1 MKNITINKNTNNQY
15 ETQRVCDPE
24 GKAHI
29 IRWTSLGAACVKAS
43 WSKGFPS
50 IDMDTEP
57 LKQALHALYVHLSD
71 AYRAAHDIGLSDTS
85 KADEARA
92 ALASS
97 KTAKAGA
104 VQALKNVCELL
115 ASRINHKGTKKAAL
129 VVTDTSVE
137 YLYGVLTKSGGLV
150 SEATFSKNAMPHIIR
165 WIVGYSVADAEKAV
179 SAENK
184 AENNKKNQEKKD
196 RNAERDNAQAALNAT
211 EEKVAK
217 LEKAATEQRAN
228 AQKLRDAIYA
238 GVEAG
243 KIDAEYSQVLLD
255 LIG

>member
-1 MKNITINKNTNNQY
+1 MKNINMKKNEHNQFETI
-15 ETQRVCDPE
+15 RVCDPE
-24 GKAHI
+24 GKEHT
-29 IRWTSLGAACVKAS
+29 IRWSNLGAACVKAS
-43 WSKGFPS
+43 WSKGFPAL
-50 IDMDTEP
+50 DMDTEP
-57 LKQALHALYVHLSD
+57 LKQALHALYTHLSD
-71 AYRAAHDIGLSDTS
+71 AYRSAHDIGLADTS

-115 ASRINHKGTKKAAL
+115 ATRINHKGTKKAAL

-150 SEATFSKNAMPHIIR
+150 TEATFVKNAMPHVIR
-165 WIVGYSVADAEKAV
+165 WIVGYSVADAEAQV

-184 AENNKKNQEKKD
+184 AENDKKNQEKKD
-196 RNAERDNAQAALNAT
+196 RSAERDNAQAALNAT

-217 LEKAATEQRAN
+217 LEKAATEQRVN

-243 KIDAEYSQVLLD
+243 KIDTEYSKVLLD

>member
-1 MKNITINKNTNNQY
+1 MKGINVRKNDNNQY
-15 ETQRVCDPE
+15 ETKRVCDPE
-24 GKAHI
+24 GKEHV
-29 IRWTSLGAACVKAS
+29 IRWTASGAACVKAS
-43 WSKGFPS
+43 WAKGFPS
-50 IDMDTEP
+50 LDMDTEP
-57 LKQALHALYVHLSD
+57 LKQALHALYEHLSD
-71 AYRAAHDIGLSDTS
+71 AYRAAHNIGLADTS
-85 KADEARA
+85 KADEAKA
-92 ALASS
+92 ALAAS

-115 ASRINHKGTKKAAL
+115 ASRINHKGTRKAAL
-129 VVTDTSVE
+129 VVTDTSIE

-150 SEATFSKNAMPHIIR
+150 TEATFVKNAMPHVIR

-184 AENNKKNQEKKD
+184 AENDKKNQEKKD
-196 RNAERDNAQAALNAT
+196 RRAEQDNAQAALNAT

-217 LEKAATEQRAN
+217 LEKAASEQRVN
-228 AQKLRDAIYA
+228 EQKLRDAIYA

-243 KIDAEYSQVLLD
+243 KIDAEYSKVLLD

>member
-1 MKNITINKNTNNQY
+1 MKGIKISKNNNNQY
-15 ETQRVCDPE
+15 ESVRVCDPE

-29 IRWTSLGAACVKAS
+29 IRWSSLGTACVKAS
-43 WSKGFPS
+43 WSKGFPTL
-50 IDMDTEP
+50 DMDTEP
-57 LKQALHALYVHLSD
+57 LKQGIHALYVHLSD
-71 AYRAAHDIGLSDTS
+71 AYRAAHDVGLADTS
-85 KADEARA
+85 KSDEARA

-129 VVTDTSVE
+129 VVTDTSIE

-150 SEATFSKNAMPHIIR
+150 TEATFVKNAMPHVIR

-184 AENNKKNQEKKD
+184 AENDKKNQEKKD
-196 RNAERDNAQAALNAT
+196 KRSEQDNAQAALNAT

-228 AQKLRDAIYA
+228 TQKLREAILT
-238 GVEAG
+238 GVETG
-243 KIDAEYSQVLLD
+243 KIDREYSKVLLD
-255 LIG
+255 LLG

>member
-1 MKNITINKNTNNQY
+1 MKNINVKKNENGQLETI
-15 ETQRVCDPE
+15 RVCDPQ
-24 GKAHI
+24 GKEHI
-29 IRWTSLGAACVKAS
+29 IRWTALGAACVKAS
-43 WSKGFPS
+43 WTKGFPS

-57 LKQALHALYVHLSD
+57 LKQALHALYTHLSD
-71 AYRAAHDIGLSDTS
+71 AYRAAHDIGLADTS
-85 KADEARA
+85 RADEAKA
-92 ALASS
+92 ALSAS

-115 ASRINHKGTKKAAL
+115 GTRINHKGTRKAAL
-129 VVTDTSVE
+129 VVTDTSIE
-137 YLYGVLTKSGGLV
+137 YLYGVLTKTGGLV
-150 SEATFSKNAMPHIIR
+150 TEATFVKNAMPHVVR

-184 AENNKKNQEKKD
+184 VENDKKKKD
-196 RNAERDNAQAALNAT
+196 KKDKNAERDNASAALNAT

>member
-1 MKNITINKNTNNQY
+1 MKNVKITKNNNGQF

-43 WSKGFPS
+43 WSKGFPNL
-50 IDMDTEP
+50 DMDVEP
-57 LKQALHALYVHLSD
+57 LKQSLHALYTHLSD
-71 AYRAAHDIGLSDTS
+71 AYRSAHDIGLADSS

-115 ASRINHKGTKKAAL
+115 AIRINHKGTRKAAL
-129 VVTDTSVE
+129 VVTDTSIE

-150 SEATFSKNAMPHIIR
+150 TEATFSKNAMPHVIR
-165 WIVGYSVADAEKAV
+165 WIVGYSVADAEKEV

-184 AENNKKNQEKKD
+184 AENDKKNQEKKD
-196 RNAERDNAQAALNAT
+196 KRSEQDNAQAALNAT

-217 LEKAATEQRAN
+217 LEKAASENRVN

>member
-1 MKNITINKNTNNQY
+1 MKNVVIKKNEHNQY
-15 ETQRVCDPE
+15 ESVRVCDPE

-29 IRWTSLGAACVKAS
+29 IRWTNLGAACVKAS

-50 IDMDTEP
+50 IDMDVEP
-57 LKQALHALYVHLSD
+57 LKQALHALYEHLSD
-71 AYRAAHDIGLSDTS
+71 AYRAAHDIGLADTS
-85 KADEARA
+85 KADEAKA
-92 ALASS
+92 ALSAS

-115 ASRINHKGTKKAAL
+115 ATRINHKGTKKAAL
-129 VVTDTSVE
+129 VVTDTSIE

-150 SEATFSKNAMPHIIR
+150 SEATFSKNAMPHVIR

-184 AENNKKNQEKKD
+184 AENDKKKGEKKD

>member
-1 MKNITINKNTNNQY
+1 MKNITISKNTNNQY

-29 IRWTSLGAACVKAS
+29 IRWSALGAACVKAS
-43 WSKGFPS
+43 WSKGFPAM
-50 IDMDTEP
+50 DMDTEP

-71 AYRAAHDIGLSDTS
+71 AYRAAHDIGLADTS
-85 KADEARA
+85 KADEAKA
-92 ALASS
+92 ALAAS

-115 ASRINHKGTKKAAL
+115 ASRINHKGTRKAAL
-129 VVTDTSVE
+129 VVTDTSIE

-150 SEATFSKNAMPHIIR
+150 TEATFVKNAMPHVIR
-165 WIVGYSVADAEKAV
+165 WIVGYSVADAEKQVA
-179 SAENK
+179 SENK
-184 AENNKKNQEKKD
+184 EATDKKNQEKKD

-217 LEKAATEQRAN
+217 LEKAASEQRVN
-228 AQKLRDAIYA
+228 EQKLRDAIYA

-243 KIDAEYSQVLLD
+243 KIDAEYSKVLLD

>member
-1 MKNITINKNTNNQY
+1 MKGIVINKNANNQY
-15 ETQRVCDPE
+15 ETTRVCDPE
-24 GKAHI
+24 GKEHT
-29 IRWTSLGAACVKAS
+29 IRWTNLGAACVKAS
-43 WSKGFPS
+43 WTKGFPS

-57 LKQALHALYVHLSD
+57 LKQALHALYTHLSD
-71 AYRAAHDIGLSDTS
+71 AYRSAHDIGLADTS
-85 KADEARA
+85 KSDGARA

-115 ASRINHKGTKKAAL
+115 ATRINHKGTRKAAL
-129 VVTDTSVE
+129 VVTDVSIE
-137 YLYGVLTKSGGLV
+137 YLYGVLTKTGGLV
-150 SEATFSKNAMPHIIR
+150 AEATFVKNAMPHVVR

-184 AENNKKNQEKKD
+184 AEADKKKKDKKD
-196 RNAERDNAQAALNAT
+196 RSAEKDNAQAALNAT
-211 EEKVAK
+211 EEKVSK
-217 LEKAATEQRAN
+217 LEKAASEQRVN

-243 KIDAEYSQVLLD
+243 KIDSEYSKILLD

>member
-1 MKNITINKNTNNQY
+1 MKIIINKNERGQY
-15 ETQRVCDPE
+15 ESLRVCDPE
-24 GKAHI
+24 GKEHV
-29 IRWTSLGAACVKAS
+29 IRWTNLGAACVKAG

-57 LKQALHALYVHLSD
+57 LKQSLHALYVHLSD

-85 KADEARA
+85 KTDEARA
-92 ALASS
+92 ALANS

-115 ASRINHKGTKKAAL
+115 ATRINHKGTKKAPL
-129 VVTDTSVE
+129 VVTDTSIE

-150 SEATFSKNAMPHIIR
+150 TEATFVKNAMPHIIC
-165 WIVGYSVADAEKAV
+165 WIVGYSVTDAEKAV

-184 AENNKKNQEKKD
+184 AEASKKKKGKADNSAEK
-196 RNAERDNAQAALNAT
+196 RNAKVALDAT
-211 EEKVAK
+211 ESKVAK
-217 LEKAATEQRAN
+217 LEKAAAEQRVN
-228 AQKLRDAIYA
+228 AQKLREAIYA

-243 KIDAEYSQVLLD
+243 KIDSEYSKVLLD

>member
-1 MKNITINKNTNNQY
+1 MKGITIKKNTNGQF
-15 ETQRVCDPE
+15 ETVRVCDPE
-24 GKAHI
+24 GKEHV
-29 IRWTSLGAACVKAS
+29 IRWTSLGAACVKTS
-43 WSKGFPS
+43 WTKGFPS
-50 IDMDTEP
+50 LDMDVEP
-57 LKQALHALYVHLSD
+57 LKQALHALYTHLSD
-71 AYRAAHDIGLSDTS
+71 AYRAAHDVGLADTS

-115 ASRINHKGTKKAAL
+115 ATRINHKGTKKAAL
-129 VVTDTSVE
+129 VVTDTSIE

-150 SEATFSKNAMPHIIR
+150 TEATFVKNAMPHIIR
-165 WIVGYSVADAEKAV
+165 WIVGYSVADAEAQV

-184 AENNKKNQEKKD
+184 AEADKKKREKKD
-196 RNAERDNAQAALNAT
+196 RNAEKDNANAALNAT

-217 LEKAATEQRAN
+217 LEKAASEQRVN
-228 AQKLRDAIYA
+228 AQKLREAIYA

-243 KIDAEYSQVLLD
+243 KIDSEYSKILLD

>member
-1 MKNITINKNTNNQY
+1 MKITINKNENGQL
-15 ETQRVCDPE
+15 ETMRVCDPQ
-24 GKAHI
+24 GKEHI
-29 IRWTSLGAACVKAS
+29 IRWSNLGAACVKAS

-50 IDMDTEP
+50 IDMDVEP
-57 LKQALHALYVHLSD
+57 LKQSLHALYTHLSD
-71 AYRAAHDIGLSDTS
+71 AYRSAHDIGLADTS

-92 ALASS
+92 ALAAS

-115 ASRINHKGTKKAAL
+115 ASRINHKGTRKAAL
-129 VVTDTSVE
+129 VVTDTSIE

-150 SEATFSKNAMPHIIR
+150 TEATFVKNAMPHVIR

-184 AENNKKNQEKKD
+184 AENDKKKGEKKD

-217 LEKAATEQRAN
+217 LEKAASEQRVN
-228 AQKLRDAIYA
+228 EQKLRDAIYA

-243 KIDAEYSQVLLD
+243 KIDAEYSKVLLD

>member
-1 MKNITINKNTNNQY
+1 MKNIVIKKNDNNQY
-15 ETQRVCDPE
+15 ESVRVCDPE

-29 IRWTSLGAACVKAS
+29 IRWTALGAACVKAS

-57 LKQALHALYVHLSD
+57 LKQGLHALYVHLSD
-71 AYRAAHDIGLSDTS
+71 AYRAAHDIGLADTS
-85 KADEARA
+85 KADEAKA
-92 ALASS
+92 ALAAS
-97 KTAKAGA
+97 KTEKSGA

-115 ASRINHKGTKKAAL
+115 ATRINHKGTRKAAL
-129 VVTDTSVE
+129 VVTDTSIE

-150 SEATFSKNAMPHIIR
+150 TETTFVKNAMPHVIR
-165 WIVGYSVADAEKAV
+165 WIVGYSVTDAEKQV

-184 AENNKKNQEKKD
+184 AENDKKNQEKKD

-217 LEKAATEQRAN
+217 LEKAASENRAN

>member
-1 MKNITINKNTNNQY
+1 MKGIVINKNANNQY
-15 ETQRVCDPE
+15 ETTRVCDPE
-24 GKAHI
+24 GKEHT
-29 IRWTSLGAACVKAS
+29 IRWSALGAACVKAS
-43 WSKGFPS
+43 WTKGFPS

-57 LKQALHALYVHLSD
+57 LKQALHALYTHLSD
-71 AYRAAHDIGLSDTS
+71 AYRAAHDIGLADTS
-85 KADEARA
+85 RADEAKA

-129 VVTDTSVE
+129 VVTDTSIE
-137 YLYGVLTKSGGLV
+137 YLYGVLTKTGGLV
-150 SEATFSKNAMPHIIR
+150 AEATFVKNAMPHIVR

-184 AENNKKNQEKKD
+184 AEADKKKKNKKDKHAEK
-196 RNAERDNAQAALNAT
+196 DNAQAALNAT
-211 EEKVAK
+211 EEKVTK
-217 LEKAATEQRAN
+217 LEKAASEQRVN

-243 KIDAEYSQVLLD
+243 KIDREYSLVLLD

>member
-1 MKNITINKNTNNQY
+1 MKGIVVKKNEHGQF
-15 ETQRVCDPE
+15 ESVRVCDPE
-24 GKAHI
+24 GKEHT
-29 IRWTSLGAACVKAS
+29 IRWTNLGAACVKAS
-43 WSKGFPS
+43 WTKGFPS

-57 LKQALHALYVHLSD
+57 LKQALRALYTHLSD
-71 AYRAAHDIGLSDTS
+71 AYRAAHDVGLADTS
-85 KADEARA
+85 RADEAKA

-115 ASRINHKGTKKAAL
+115 ASRINHKGTRKAAL
-129 VVTDTSVE
+129 VVTDTSIE
-137 YLYGVLTKSGGLV
+137 YLYGVLTKTGGLV
-150 SEATFSKNAMPHIIR
+150 AEATFVKNAMPHIVR

-184 AENNKKNQEKKD
+184 TENDKKQREKKD
-196 RNAERDNAQAALNAT
+196 RNAEKDNAQAALNAT

-217 LEKAATEQRAN
+217 LEKADFEQRVN

-243 KIDAEYSQVLLD
+243 KIDREYSLVLLD

>member
-1 MKNITINKNTNNQY
+1 MKGIVINKNANNQY
-15 ETQRVCDPE
+15 ETTRVCDPE
-24 GKAHI
+24 GKEHT
-29 IRWTSLGAACVKAS
+29 IRWSALGAACVKAS
-43 WSKGFPS
+43 WTKGFPS
-50 IDMDTEP
+50 LDMDVEP
-57 LKQALHALYVHLSD
+57 LKQALHALYTHLSD
-71 AYRAAHDIGLSDTS
+71 AYRSAHDIGLADTS
-85 KADEARA
+85 KSDEARA

-115 ASRINHKGTKKAAL
+115 ATRINHKGTKKAAL
-129 VVTDTSVE
+129 VVTDTSIE
-137 YLYGVLTKSGGLV
+137 YLYGVLTKTGGLV
-150 SEATFSKNAMPHIIR
+150 TEATFVKNAMPHIVR

-184 AENNKKNQEKKD
+184 TENDKKQREKKD
-196 RNAERDNAQAALNAT
+196 RNAEKDNAQAALNAT
-211 EEKVAK
+211 EEKVTK
-217 LEKAATEQRAN
+217 LEKAASEQRVN

-243 KIDAEYSQVLLD
+243 KIDSEYSKILLD

>member
-1 MKNITINKNTNNQY
+1 MKNTIKKNTNGQF
-15 ETQRVCDPE
+15 ETVRVCDPE
-24 GKAHI
+24 GKEHT
-29 IRWTSLGAACVKAS
+29 IRWTNLGAACVKAS
-43 WSKGFPS
+43 WTKGFPS
-50 IDMDTEP
+50 IDMDVEP
-57 LKQALHALYVHLSD
+57 LKQSLHALYTHLSD
-71 AYRAAHDIGLSDTS
+71 AYRSAHDIGLADTS
-85 KADEARA
+85 KSDEARA

-97 KTAKAGA
+97 KTAKTGA

-115 ASRINHKGTKKAAL
+115 ATRINHKGTKKAAL

-184 AENNKKNQEKKD
+184 AENDKKKQEKADK
-196 RNAERDNAQAALNAT
+196 NAEKRNTQVALEAT

-217 LEKAATEQRAN
+217 LEKAASEQRAN
-228 AQKLRDAIYA
+228 AQKLREAIYA

-243 KIDAEYSQVLLD
+243 KIDREYSQVLLD